1 MACLEHWRAR
11 TLGTLTGDF
20 MTRLF
25 ALALSLLVAV
35 PLGTQSAAAFEG
47 IFTRHPK
54 IDRRVATTA
63 TVSGVG
69 STVAYW
75 SLLDW
80 KWSGHSSSYRWG
92 VWGGVTAGCM
102 ALSPMLAAAM
112 VPERHLTTR
121 EVFVLQG
128 GCLIPVVGGWLV
140 NAMFDANPHWE
151 AHERP
156 VQVSAKSKKRVR

>member
-11 TLGTLTGDF
+11 DANGDF
-20 MTRLF
+20 ITRLF
-25 ALALSLLVAV
+25 ALALSLLVTL

-47 IFTRHPK
+47 IFARHPK

-63 TVSGVG
+63 TGAGVA

-102 ALSPMLAAAM
+102 VLSPMLAAAF

-156 VQVSAKSKKRVR
+156 VQVSAKPKKRVR

>member
-1 MACLEHWRAR
+1 
-11 TLGTLTGDF
+11 

-25 ALALSLLVAV
+25 AIVFSVLVAL
-35 PLGTQSAAAFEG
+35 PLGSHSAGAFEG
-47 IFTRHPK
+47 LFTRHPK

-63 TVSGVG
+63 TVAGVG

-80 KWSGHSSSYRWG
+80 KTSGHSSSYQLG
-92 VWGGVTAGCM
+92 VWGGVTFGCM
-102 ALSPMLAAAM
+102 VLSPMLAAAM

-156 VQVSAKSKKRVR
+156 VVAQRAVTSQRVARVSAKPRKPAR

>member
-1 MACLEHWRAR
+1 MACLNIG
-11 TLGTLTGDF
+11 GTGTRDANGDV
-20 MTRLF
+20 MTRVF
-25 ALALSLLVAV
+25 AIAFSLLVAL
-35 PLGTQSAAAFEG
+35 PLGSQTASAFEG

-80 KWSGHSSSYRWG
+80 KWSGHSSSYQWG

-102 ALSPMLAAAM
+102 ALSPMIAAAM

-121 EVFVLQG
+121 EVLVLQG

-151 AHERP
+151 AHERA
-156 VQVSAKSKKRVR
+156 VQVSAKPKKRTR

>member
-1 MACLEHWRAR
+1 MACLNIA
-11 TLGTLTGDF
+11 GTGIRDANGDV
-20 MTRLF
+20 MTRVF
-25 ALALSLLVAV
+25 ALAFSLLVAL
-35 PLGTQSAAAFEG
+35 PLGSQTASAFEG

-102 ALSPMLAAAM
+102 VLSPMLAAAM

-128 GCLIPVVGGWLV
+128 GCLIPVVGGLLV

-151 AHERP
+151 AHERA
-156 VQVSAKSKKRVR
+156 VKVSATRKKRPR

>member
-1 MACLEHWRAR
+1 MK
-11 TLGTLTGDF
+11 
-20 MTRLF
+20 RLF
-25 ALALSLLVAV
+25 TLALSLLIAL
-35 PLGTQSAAAFEG
+35 PLLTRSATAFEG

-63 TVSGVG
+63 IGAGAV
-69 STVAYW
+69 STVTYW

-80 KWSGHSSSYRWG
+80 SASKHSSSYQLG
-92 VWGGVTAGCM
+92 ALGAVTFGCM
-102 ALSPMLAAAM
+102 VLSPMVAAAM

-121 EVFVLQG
+121 EVMVLQG

-140 NAMFDANPHWE
+140 NAMFDANPQWE

-156 VQVSAKSKKRVR
+156 VAVKQDRPVAVKLSAKPKKRTR

>member
-1 MACLEHWRAR
+1 MARLNIGGTGAR
-11 TLGTLTGDF
+11 DANGDA

-25 ALALSLLVAV
+25 ALALSLLVAL
-35 PLGTQSAAAFEG
+35 PLGTQSATAFEG
-47 IFTRHPK
+47 IFSRHPK

-63 TVSGVG
+63 TGAGVV
-69 STVAYW
+69 STVTYW

-80 KWSGHSSSYRWG
+80 KWSGHSSSYQWG
-92 VWGGVTAGCM
+92 VWGGVTAGCI
-102 ALSPMLAAAM
+102 ALSPMIAAAM

-121 EVFVLQG
+121 EVLVLQG

-151 AHERP
+151 AHERA
-156 VQVSAKSKKRVR
+156 VKVAAKPRSRAR

>member
-1 MACLEHWRAR
+1 
-11 TLGTLTGDF
+11 
-20 MTRLF
+20 MTRVF
-25 ALALSLLVAV
+25 ALALSLIVVL
-35 PLGTQSAAAFEG
+35 PLGTQPATAFEG
-47 IFTRHPK
+47 VFFSRHPK

-102 ALSPMLAAAM
+102 VLSPMLAAAM

-156 VQVSAKSKKRVR
+156 VAVKVAAKPKKRVR

>member
-1 MACLEHWRAR
+1 LDIGGTGAR
-11 TLGTLTGDF
+11 DAIGDF

-25 ALALSLLVAV
+25 AIALSLLVAL
-35 PLGTQSAAAFEG
+35 PLGTNSATAFEG
-47 IFTRHPK
+47 IFPPHPK
-54 IDRRVATTA
+54 VDRRVARTA
-63 TVSGVG
+63 TGAGVV
-69 STVAYW
+69 STVTYW

-80 KWSGHSSSYRWG
+80 STSKHSSSYALG

-102 ALSPMLAAAM
+102 VLSPMVAAAF

-128 GCLIPVVGGWLV
+128 GCLIPIVGGWLV

-151 AHERP
+151 AHERA
-156 VQVSAKSKKRVR
+156 VKVSAKKKARR

>member
-1 MACLEHWRAR
+1 
-11 TLGTLTGDF
+11 

-63 TVSGVG
+63 TVSGVVLDRHLLVAARLEYERPQHRPTGGAFWAG
-69 STVAYW
+69 SPY
-75 SLLDW
+75 
-80 KWSGHSSSYRWG
+80 
-92 VWGGVTAGCM
+92 GCM
-102 ALSPMLAAAM
+102 VLSPMVAAAL

-156 VQVSAKSKKRVR
+156 VQVSAKPKKRTR

>member
-1 MACLEHWRAR
+1 MARLNIGGTDAR
-11 TLGTLTGDF
+11 DANGDA

-25 ALALSLLVAV
+25 ALALSLLVAL
-35 PLGTQSAAAFEG
+35 PLGTRSATAFEG
-47 IFTRHPK
+47 IFSRHPK

-63 TVSGVG
+63 TGAGVV
-69 STVAYW
+69 STVTYW

-80 KWSGHSSSYRWG
+80 KWSGHSSSYQWG
-92 VWGGVTAGCM
+92 VWGGVTAGCI
-102 ALSPMLAAAM
+102 ALSPMIAAAM

-121 EVFVLQG
+121 EVLVLQG

-151 AHERP
+151 AHERA
-156 VQVSAKSKKRVR
+156 VKVAAKPRRRAR

>member
-1 MACLEHWRAR
+1 
-11 TLGTLTGDF
+11 

-25 ALALSLLVAV
+25 AIAFSLLVAL
-35 PLGTQSAAAFEG
+35 PLGTQSASAFEG

-80 KWSGHSSSYRWG
+80 KTSGHSSSYQLG
-92 VWGGVTAGCM
+92 VLGGVTFGCM
-102 ALSPMLAAAM
+102 VLSPMLAAAM

-128 GCLIPVVGGWLV
+128 GCLIPIVGGWLV

-151 AHERP
+151 AHERQVV
-156 VQVSAKSKKRVR
+156 VQRAVAPQRAVRVTAKPRTSSAR

>member
-1 MACLEHWRAR
+1 
-11 TLGTLTGDF
+11 
-20 MTRLF
+20 MTRVF
-25 ALALSLLVAV
+25 ALAFSLLVAL
-35 PLGTQSAAAFEG
+35 PLGSQPASAFEG

-112 VPERHLTTR
+112 VPERHLTIR
-121 EVFVLQG
+121 EVLVLQG
-128 GCLIPVVGGWLV
+128 GCLIPVVGGLLV

-151 AHERP
+151 AHERA
-156 VQVSAKSKKRVR
+156 VKVSATPKKRTR

>member
-1 MACLEHWRAR
+1 
-11 TLGTLTGDF
+11 
-20 MTRLF
+20 MTRVF
-25 ALALSLLVAV
+25 ALALSLLVAL
-35 PLGTQSAAAFEG
+35 PLGTQSATAFDG
-47 IFTRHPK
+47 VLAPHPK
-54 IDRRVATTA
+54 VDRRVARTA
-63 TVSGVG
+63 TAAGVV
-69 STVAYW
+69 STVTFW

-80 KWSGHSSSYRWG
+80 STSKHSSSYGLG
-92 VWGGVTAGCM
+92 VLGGVTVGCM
-102 ALSPMLAAAM
+102 VLSPMVAAAF

-156 VQVSAKSKKRVR
+156 VKAAAKPRNRAR